1 MDYLKHIGGGVITME
16 MYDYIRYSHH
26 KLGHGIRKISRD
38 TGLDRKT
45 IRRALKGPKPE
56 YQLTNPRP
64 KIVIG
69 QFVDQIREWLLLDRK
84 APKKQRHTAERIH
97 QRLREELEFT
107 GSLSTTQVAVRKIR
121 QELDPGRKE
130 VFIPSDPEKREGA
143 EMDWGE
149 LYVDLKGKRIKV
161 YLFAMR
167 SKFSGKVY
175 ARLYPVM
182 VQECFFDG
190 HIRAFAYFDQVFEK
204 IIYDNLKTA
213 VKVIMRGRERTEQ
226 DSFLQFRMHYSY
238 DSQFCNPAKGSEK
251 GGIEGAVGFVRRNF
265 LTPIPKATNLDEL
278 NDFLLEKCLS
288 HDLRIIS
295 GQERTIGELY
305 EEERPRLL
313 PLPKMIYRNYKLHS
327 AMVDKYLTVR
337 VNRNRYSVP
346 AGYRDKAVTIEI
358 GLDDVRI
365 IHENTLIATHQREF
379 LRDRWVINPW
389 HYLEA
394 LQRKPGAFQSSRIL
408 SEIENT
414 WDPVV
419 RKIYD
424 LQVKKYGQIDGTK
437 EFISTLLYFKNRSY
451 EDMIEVLK
459 LSLEQK
465 TINKETV
472 ELIAEG
478 KEDDENRPEVA
489 MTATIAAIADFS
501 IPEADVDR
509 FDALMEVAN
518 G

>member
-1 MDYLKHIGGGVITME
+1 ME
-16 MYDYIRYSHH
+16 MNEYIRFAHH

-45 IRRALKGPKPE
+45 IRRALNADNVRPE
-56 YQLTNPRP
+56 YKMTSPRHKTVMGP
-64 KIVIG
+64 FIE
-69 QFVDQIREWLLLDRK
+69 QIREWILQDRR
-84 APKKQRHTAERIH
+84 APRKQRHTAERIH
-97 QRLREELEFT
+97 QRLKEELNFP
-107 GSLSTTQVAVRKIR
+107 GALSTTQVAVRKIR
-121 QELDPGRKE
+121 KELDPGRKE

-149 LYVDLKGKRIKV
+149 LYVDLNGKRTKV
-161 YLFAMR
+161 HLFAMR

-175 ARLYPVM
+175 GRLYPVM

-190 HIRAFAYFDQVFEK
+190 HIRAFAYFERVFGK
-204 IIYDNLKTA
+204 IIYDNLKSA
-213 VKVIMRGRERTEQ
+213 VKQIVRGRERIEQ
-226 DSFLQFRMHYSY
+226 DAFMQFRSHYSY
-238 DSQFCNPAKGSEK
+238 EAQFCSPAKGSEK
-251 GGIEGAVGFVRRNF
+251 GGVEGAVGYVRRNF
-265 LTPIPKATNLDEL
+265 LTPIPSAKTIDEL
-278 NDFLLEKCLS
+278 NDFLLEKCLA
-288 HDLRIIS
+288 HDLHLTA
-295 GQERTIGELY
+295 GLERTVGELY
-305 EEERPRLL
+305 EEEIPKLLQLPRM
-313 PLPKMIYRNYKLHS
+313 PYRNYKLHS

-337 VNRNRYSVP
+337 INRNRYSVP
-346 AGYRDKAVTIEI
+346 AGYRDKAVTLEI

-365 IHENTLIATHQREF
+365 IHENSLIATHKREF

-408 SEIENT
+408 SEIEQS

-419 RKIYD
+419 KKVYD
-424 LQVKKYGQIDGTK
+424 LQVKKYGGIDGTK
-437 EFISTLLYFKNRSY
+437 EFISTLLCFRDRSY

-459 LSLEQK
+459 LSLAQK

-472 ELIAEG
+472 ELIADA
-478 KEDDENRPEVA
+478 KDDEHNPEL
-489 MTATIAAIADFS
+489 ATTVHIAAIANFS

>member
-1 MDYLKHIGGGVITME
+1 ME

-45 IRRALKGPKPE
+45 IRRALNGTTPE
-56 YQLTNPRP
+56 YQLANPRP
-64 KIVIG
+64 KVVIG
-69 QFVDQIREWLLLDRK
+69 PFVDQIKEWLLQDRK

-97 QRLREELEFT
+97 QRLRDELGFQ
-107 GSLSTTQVAVRKIR
+107 GSLSTTQVIVRQIR
-121 QELDPGRKE
+121 RELDPGRKE

-149 LYVDLKGKRIKV
+149 LYVDLAGKRVKV

-190 HIRAFAYFDQVFEK
+190 HIRAFAYFERVFEK
-204 IIYDNLKTA
+204 VIYDNLKTA
-213 VKVIMRGRERTEQ
+213 VKVVMRGRERIEQ
-226 DSFLQFRMHYSY
+226 DAFLQFRMHYSY
-238 DSQFCNPAKGSEK
+238 DAQFCSPAKGSEK
-251 GGIEGAVGFVRRNF
+251 GGVEGAVGFVRRNF
-265 LTPIPKATNLDEL
+265 LTPIPKAPSLENL
-278 NDFLLEKCLS
+278 NDFLLEKCLT
-288 HDLRIIS
+288 HDLHITN
-295 GQERTIGELY
+295 GQERTVGELY
-305 EEERPRLL
+305 EQEMPKLL
-313 PLPKMIYRNYKLHS
+313 SLPKTVYRNYKLHS

-337 VNRNRYSVP
+337 INRNRYSVP
-346 AGYRDKAVTIEI
+346 AGHRDKAVTLEI

-365 IHENTLIATHQREF
+365 IHENTLIATHKREF
-379 LRDRWVINPW
+379 LRDRWIINPW

-394 LQRKPGAFQSSRIL
+394 LKRKPGAFQSSRIL
-408 SEIENT
+408 SEIEHS

-419 RKIYD
+419 KKVYD

-437 EFISTLLYFKNRSY
+437 EFISTLLCFRDRSY

-472 ELIAEG
+472 ELIAEAQE
-478 KEDDENRPEVA
+478 EDGNRPESA
-489 MTATIAAIADFS
+489 MTAHIAAIANFS